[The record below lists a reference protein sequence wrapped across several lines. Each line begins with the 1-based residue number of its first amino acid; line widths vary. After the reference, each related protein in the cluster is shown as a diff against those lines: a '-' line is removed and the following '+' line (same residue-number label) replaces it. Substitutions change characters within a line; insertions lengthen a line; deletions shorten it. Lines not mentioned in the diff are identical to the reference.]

1 MQSSKFEG
9 PKFRIWTQNAL
20 MGILTKPIL
29 PYLKKITGLNLMI
42 DLKNVEY
49 EYVSQQIT
57 VVCLV

>member
-1 MQSSKFEG
+1 
-9 PKFRIWTQNAL
+9 